1 MAPSKNGTAPAPRR
15 PAVAESEQIAGSPGE
30 NSWRKSIHEAV
41 ARETHQGAMSLFGS
55 SRDIWSSRIAKLP
68 GAISNSGVKARG
80 DTSDRGPT
88 RLEVSVGSIAQ
99 FPFLIKKIEGAERM
113 GMHTWKYRLRK
124 VNVGK
129 MEDIVKNLSV
139 DVGVSAEAVFGRWAL
154 WPSS

>member
-1 MAPSKNGTAPAPRR
+1 M
-15 PAVAESEQIAGSPGE
+15 
-30 NSWRKSIHEAV
+30 
-41 ARETHQGAMSLFGS
+41 RETHQGAMSLFGS
-55 SRDIWSSRIAKLP
+55 ARDIWSSIFAKLH

-129 MEDIVKNLSV
+129 MEDIMNNLSG
-139 DVGVSAEAVFGRWAL
+139 DLGLSAEEVFGRCPL
-154 WPSS
+154 WPSSRSDGAGQT